1 MRYCTKYW
9 AEREIIFGNELPD
22 LRLISDKQVSAYIK
36 ETDFPW
42 FPPTEDP
49 GDSEPDNQSITSSN
63 GVPPMASPVH
73 SEESYIA
80 NLSINDSI
88 ASETSNNPGYALFEE
103 DLDED
108 HESNPDEIILPPSDN
123 EADTQLDN
131 FLISPNDNPLPLLPN
146 RAHLDPASNWL
157 QSSSGSEADPDHD
170 QFLLNADDMYSDDA
184 FSSYSS
190 SNNDGNE
197 GNNLDDFEINDI
209 YIDDNIE
216 PTQDNTSNENVNYDL
231 HNDSELNHY
240 LLAPDGVYLEN
251 QSFTSSDDD
260 MLHDL
265 DPEPSPGP
273 VDPG

>member
-1 MRYCTKYW
+1 
-9 AEREIIFGNELPD
+9 
-22 LRLISDKQVSAYIK
+22 
-36 ETDFPW
+36 
-42 FPPTEDP
+42 
-49 GDSEPDNQSITSSN
+49 
-63 GVPPMASPVH
+63 
-73 SEESYIA
+73 
-80 NLSINDSI
+80 
-88 ASETSNNPGYALFEE
+88 
-103 DLDED
+103 
-108 HESNPDEIILPPSDN
+108 
-123 EADTQLDN
+123 
-131 FLISPNDNPLPLLPN
+131 
-146 RAHLDPASNWL
+146 
-157 QSSSGSEADPDHD
+157 
-170 QFLLNADDMYSDDA
+170 MYSDDA

-216 PTQDNTSNENVNYDL
+216 PTQDNTSNENANYDL